1 VNQATPL
8 ADQRHPL
15 DPEVLARVQGL
26 ALRAS
31 RVAEGVLAGLHRSA
45 RQGESV
51 DFAEHKPYSPG
62 DDLRHLDW
70 RVLGRSDRLI
80 VKRYETETNLRAMLA
95 VDFSAS
101 MTYRSASLSK
111 VDYGAIL
118 AATLAS
124 LLLRQGDAVG
134 LHLLQARPLV
144 LPPVG
149 SPEHLKNIVELLQH
163 RQAAGPTR
171 LVAAAEST
179 LAHTGQHGL
188 LVLISDLLEPEEN
201 WLAALRMLAARGVE
215 VMVLQ
220 VLDRDEVDFPF
231 EDPAIFE
238 SLEDD
243 RRLAV
248 YPQGLRQAY
257 RREFGNWLL
266 SLRRQLAVPGA
277 SYQLAVTDTPP
288 HRPLIQALHQARL
301 GLRQRG

>member
-1 VNQATPL
+1 MNKTNA
-8 ADQRHPL
+8 AAERRHPL

-31 RVAEGVLAGLHRSA
+31 RVAAGVLAGLHRSA

-51 DFAEHKPYSPG
+51 DFAEHKPYAPG

-80 VKRYETETNLRAMLA
+80 VRRYETETNLRAMLA
-95 VDFSAS
+95 LDVSAS
-101 MTYRSASLSK
+101 MAYRSSALSK
-111 VDYGAIL
+111 LDYGAIL

-134 LHLLQARPLV
+134 LHLLGQAPLV

-149 SPEHLKNIVELLQH
+149 SPEHIKHIVELLQ
-163 RQAAGPTR
+163 QAAAAGSTR
-171 LVAAAEST
+171 LLAAAEST
-179 LAHTGQHGL
+179 LAHTGRHGL
-188 LVLISDLLEPEEN
+188 LVLVSDLLDPGEN
-201 WLAALRMLAARGVE
+201 WLAAVRMLAARGVD

-220 VLDRDEVDFPF
+220 VLDRDEIDFPF
-231 EDPAIFE
+231 EDPAVFE
-238 SLEDD
+238 SMEDE

-257 RREFGNWLL
+257 RREFENWLQ
-266 SLRRQLAVPGA
+266 SLRQELAVPGA
-277 SYQLAVTDTPP
+277 GYQLAVTDQAP
-288 HRPLIQALHQARL
+288 HRPLIKALHRSRL
-301 GLRQRG
+301 GRRQWG